1 MSTLLTTLHVLF
13 AIFLVGPL
21 TMVPM
26 TALRSIRRRDA
37 PAVLFAARQTMLF
50 GLGSILVFVLGFGV
64 VSADSKH
71 FHLGDPWIVI
81 SMTLYVVALVLTL
94 LVLVPDLRRAGKLI
108 EQGVLDASA
117 VKPPVAAESTSSG
130 STASDSTASE
140 STASESGTSEGT
152 ATDGPAGSEA
162 DEAAEPTLTATAS
175 DLAAKQRL
183 DSLRG
188 RAAAMAGL
196 VTLLFAVIIVLM
208 VVKPFS

>member
-1 MSTLLTTLHVLF
+1 MSGPYALEMFRLLLTLHVLL

-21 TMVPM
+21 TMIPM

-37 PAVLFAARQTMLF
+37 PALHAAARQTMLF
-50 GLGSILVFVLGFGV
+50 GFASLLVFLLGFGV
-64 VSADSKH
+64 VSAKSKE
-71 FHLGDPWIVI
+71 FSVGDPWIVI
-81 SMTLYVVALVLTL
+81 SMTLYIVALVLAL

-108 EQGVLDASA
+108 EHGVLAAAPPTPEVTAEDDAE
-117 VKPPVAAESTSSG
+117 P
-130 STASDSTASE
+130 
-140 STASESGTSEGT
+140 
-152 ATDGPAGSEA
+152 
-162 DEAAEPTLTATAS
+162 AEPTLTATAS
-175 DLAAKQRL
+175 DLATKQRL